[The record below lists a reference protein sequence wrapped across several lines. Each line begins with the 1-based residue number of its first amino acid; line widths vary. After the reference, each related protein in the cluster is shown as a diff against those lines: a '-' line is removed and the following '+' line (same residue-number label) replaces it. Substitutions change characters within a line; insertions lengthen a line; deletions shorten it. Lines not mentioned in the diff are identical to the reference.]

1 MQTTIQQRQIVKQDL
16 MILLIAAA
24 IAVTFIGYRSTVAP
38 HYIPTSKIEEG
49 TIVVK
54 NDSIT
59 TIIIPDKR

>member
-1 MQTTIQQRQIVKQDL
+1 MEATIQKQSIKHDL
-16 MILLIAAA
+16 MILFMT
-24 IAVTFIGYRSTVAP
+24 AVITATFIGYRSTVAI
-38 HYIPTSKIEEG
+38 HYLPASKIEEG

>member
-1 MQTTIQQRQIVKQDL
+1 MEATIQKQSIKQDL
-16 MILLIAAA
+16 IILLAAA
-24 IAVTFIGYRSTVAP
+24 VITAIFIGQRSTVAL
-38 HYIPTSKIEEG
+38 HYLPASKIEEG

>member
-1 MQTTIQQRQIVKQDL
+1 METTIQRQSIKQDL
-16 MILLIAAA
+16 TILFTATVIAF
-24 IAVTFIGYRSTVAP
+24 VGYLSTVAP
-38 HYIPTSKIEEG
+38 HYLPTSKIEEG

>member
-1 MQTTIQQRQIVKQDL
+1 MEAIIQRQSIKQDL
-16 MILLIAAA
+16 MFLFAAA
-24 IAVTFIGYRSTVAP
+24 VITATFIGYRSTVAP
-38 HYIPTSKIEEG
+38 HYLPASKIEEG

>member
-1 MQTTIQQRQIVKQDL
+1 MEATIQRQSIKQDL
-16 MILLIAAA
+16 IVLFAAVITA
-24 IAVTFIGYRSTVAP
+24 TFIGYRSTVAP
-38 HYIPTSKIEEG
+38 HYLSTSKIEEG

>member
-1 MQTTIQQRQIVKQDL
+1 
-16 MILLIAAA
+16 MILFMAAVITA
-24 IAVTFIGYRSTVAP
+24 TFIGYRSTVAP
-38 HYIPTSKIEEG
+38 HYLSASKIEEG

>member
-1 MQTTIQQRQIVKQDL
+1 MEATIQKQSIKHDL
-16 MILLIAAA
+16 MILFMAAVITA
-24 IAVTFIGYRSTVAP
+24 TFIGYRSTVAP
-38 HYIPTSKIEEG
+38 HYLSASKIEEG